1 MNNPNAARNDKR
13 SFIRM
18 EVNTPAKITVIAD
31 NQQEIGICKNL
42 SGNGMLLELGT
53 DYSVGSEFVVH
64 VTSELENGPTLD
76 ASCTVM
82 RSEKTPDGDNYLV
95 GIIIDK
101 IL

>member
-1 MNNPNAARNDKR
+1 MNNSNAARNEKR

-18 EVNTPAKITVIAD
+18 EVNTPAKIMVIAD
-31 NQQEIGICKNL
+31 NQQETGICKNL

-53 DYSVGSEFVVH
+53 EYPIGSKFVVH
-64 VTSELENGPTLD
+64 VTSELENGPSLD

-82 RSEKTPDGDNYLV
+82 RVEKCPDGENYAI
-95 GIIIDK
+95 GIVIDK